1 MEPRTILRAA
11 ALTAL
16 AATLLATAIVLQ
28 REPEMPA
35 PTLRI
40 LPERQ
45 DALAVEL
52 ARCRALGLAAAD
64 DAGCQ
69 AAFARARERFLGTG
83 DGGR

>member
-11 ALTAL
+11 SFTAL
-16 AATLLATAIVLQ
+16 AAALLATAIVLQ

-35 PTLRI
+35 PILRI

-45 DALAVEL
+45 DALAAEL

-64 DAGCQ
+64 DAACQ